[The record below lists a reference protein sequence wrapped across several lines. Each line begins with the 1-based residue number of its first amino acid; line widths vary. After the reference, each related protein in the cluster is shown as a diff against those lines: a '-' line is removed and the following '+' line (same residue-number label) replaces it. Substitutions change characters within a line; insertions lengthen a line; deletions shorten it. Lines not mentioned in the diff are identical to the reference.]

1 MPPPVDP
8 DRFDAGLTPLERA
21 ELEHVL
27 SSAIVGSPA
36 TVRRGL
42 PDFLDRTGADE
53 LIIAAQ
59 IFDHA
64 ARLTSYEIVAETRQS
79 AVGNRPSSVT
89 VDNLS
94 R

>member
-1 MPPPVDP
+1 M
-8 DRFDAGLTPLERA
+8 
-21 ELEHVL
+21 ELQHVL
-27 SSAIVGSPA
+27 GSAIVGSPH

-42 PDFLDRTGADE
+42 SDFLTRTNADE

-64 ARLTSYEIVAETRQS
+64 ARLHSYEIVAQTRQS
-79 AVGNRPSSVT
+79 AVGNRESGVSV
-89 VDNLS
+89 DSLS